1 MEKSKYNMEKI
12 CLINQPAG
20 IGDVFFLQKVCH
32 FYISKGYVVYYPLLP
47 ELMFI
52 KNYIKVE
59 NLNFVSI
66 NDDFPQKKFFTKN
79 SPIFT
84 EELVFLP
91 LRIADL
97 YFPNISCME
106 AKYKMVNIN
115 FDDWDKYFSFERNIE
130 SENSLYYDI
139 LNLKDDEKYFLVSN
153 KWGTPP
159 NTNYKDIFFD
169 NSMKIVN
176 IDLIEGFTIF
186 DWCKV
191 IENAE
196 GISIVDTAF
205 NYIIDK
211 LNLKT
216 EKLYLTSRFTPANF
230 THIINLFKK
239 NWILLN

>member
-1 MEKSKYNMEKI
+1 
-12 CLINQPAG
+12 
-20 IGDVFFLQKVCH
+20 
-32 FYISKGYVVYYPLLP
+32 
-47 ELMFI
+47 
-52 KNYIKVE
+52 
-59 NLNFVSI
+59 
-66 NDDFPQKKFFTKN
+66 
-79 SPIFT
+79 
-84 EELVFLP
+84 
-91 LRIADL
+91 
-97 YFPNISCME
+97 
-106 AKYKMVNIN
+106 MVNIN